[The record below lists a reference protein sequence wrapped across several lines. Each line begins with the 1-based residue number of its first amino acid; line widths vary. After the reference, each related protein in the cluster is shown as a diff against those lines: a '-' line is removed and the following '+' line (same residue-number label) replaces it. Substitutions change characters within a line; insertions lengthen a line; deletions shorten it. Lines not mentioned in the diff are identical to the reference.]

1 MRPSPAEP
9 LRFAMVS
16 DTHVSTARAGL
27 AARLTQVY
35 GAIAGLA
42 PDLVLHC
49 GDITDTGLPRE
60 YGLYRRTLPAAL
72 DGRIRHMPG
81 NHDVRWDATA
91 KGRYQTRFGPAPSS
105 FTAGGVHFVG
115 LDPTQALQEPGHY
128 GAGSLRWLERV
139 LRGLA
144 EGTPVLLFQ
153 HFPVGAGHYEIDDQ
167 AALLDLVTG
176 YDVRGIFAGHIH
188 REEVTRFNELTQ
200 VTLAPVLGG
209 PVFYWAEKAPGPD
222 GAPVLD
228 VSRVTVA
235 ADGTQA
241 RSPVATVPLS
251 RCRPRARHR
260 VIVGVAAG
268 GRLPVTVLASPAAE
282 VSRVSASTYPQ
293 VLAGGDWRD
302 LDAGLSGPGAG
313 RWSGTVPVPRLVP
326 GEHRLQLRLLAP
338 DGSWQE
344 KHIPFSVTGG
354 AADPVPAWRLRL
366 TGAVQAGI
374 AVAGPA
380 AGPVIVAAST
390 AGEVAAVRVSPG
402 LGDRRAPWQ
411 WRVRL
416 GPVYRQPGVDAA
428 GRTLFVPS
436 ADRHLYALEAATG
449 RTIWRFDAGA
459 PVLSAPAVARV
470 GPEEYVVFSAG
481 RQLVVVHAGTGELA
495 WSVTGRGFSAGRA
508 GCDDQRVY
516 TSAADGYARA
526 HDVLTGRQAWSCPM
540 VSGEA
545 HRVALYS
552 GWDSA
557 AVLGGGVVIVATV
570 SGSLALE
577 TATGAV
583 RWRFPGSTMYP
594 SAVVLGDDT
603 ALLTD
608 EQGAVCRVSLADGR
622 VLWRAALRVR
632 VLNAGVTV
640 DGDSAWVLSARGRL
654 IGVRLADGR
663 RLGSVQ
669 HTLAYSFSPPV
680 IVGGTLVA
688 GDQDGF
694 VHGIRLP

>member
-1 MRPSPAEP
+1 VRPSPAEP

-344 KHIPFSVTGG
+344 KHIPFSVPGG
-354 AADPVPAWRLRL
+354 AADPVQAWRLRL
-366 TGAVQAGI
+366 AGAVQAGI

-557 AVLGGGVVIVATV
+557 AVLGGGVVIVAAV

>member
-1 MRPSPAEP
+1 

-344 KHIPFSVTGG
+344 KHIPFSVPGG
-354 AADPVPAWRLRL
+354 AADPVQAWRLRL
-366 TGAVQAGI
+366 AGAVQAGI

-557 AVLGGGVVIVATV
+557 AVLGGGVVIVAAV

>member
-1 MRPSPAEP
+1 MTGEP
-9 LRFAMVS
+9 LRFALVA
-16 DTHVSTARAGL
+16 DTHISTAHAGSAERL
-27 AARLTQVY
+27 AQVY
-35 GAIAGLA
+35 GTIARLA

-49 GDITDTGLPRE
+49 GDITDTGLPSE
-60 YGLYRRTLPAAL
+60 YRLYHQVLPAAL
-72 DGRIRHMPG
+72 AGRVRHVPG
-81 NHDVRWDATA
+81 NHDVRWDASA
-91 KGRYQTRFGPAPSS
+91 KGRYQAQFGAAPSS
-105 FTAGGVHFVG
+105 FEAGGVHFVG
-115 LDPTQALQEPGHY
+115 LDPTQALQESGHY
-128 GAGSLRWLERV
+128 GPGGLRWLERV

-144 EGTPVLLFQ
+144 EETPVLLFQ

-167 AALLDLVTG
+167 AALLDLVAR

-200 VTLAPVLGG
+200 LTLAPVLAR
-209 PVFYWAEKAPGPD
+209 PVFYWAEEVTDWA
-222 GAPVLD
+222 GAPVLA

-241 RSPVATVPLS
+241 ALPVVTIPLT
-251 RCRPRARHR
+251 RWRPRALHR
-260 VIVGVAAG
+260 VLVGAAAG
-268 GRLPVTVLASPAAE
+268 GRLPVTVLAQPAVQ
-282 VSRVSASTYPQ
+282 VSGVSASTYPQ
-293 VLAGGDWRD
+293 VLAGGDWHD
-302 LDAGLSGPGAG
+302 LAAGPSGPGAG

-344 KHIPFSVTGG
+344 KHVPFSTPGG
-354 AADPVPAWRLRL
+354 AADPVPSWRLRL
-366 TGAVQAGI
+366 AGAVQAGI
-374 AVAGPA
+374 AVTGRP

-402 LGDRRAPWQ
+402 PGDHRSPWL

-416 GPVYRQPGVDAA
+416 GPVYRRPGVDAA

-436 ADRHLYALEAATG
+436 ADRHLYALEAASG

-470 GPEEYVVFSAG
+470 GDDEYVVFSAG
-481 RQLVVVHAGTGELA
+481 RQLLTVHAATGKLL
-495 WSVTGRGFSAGRA
+495 WSVTGRGFSAGQA
-508 GCDDQRVY
+508 ACDGLRVY
-516 TSAADGYARA
+516 TSAADGHARA
-526 HDVLTGRQAWSCPM
+526 YDALTGRQAWSFPM
-540 VSGEA
+540 VSGDQ

-552 GWDSA
+552 GWDST
-557 AVLGGGVVIVATV
+557 AVLGAGAVIVATV

-577 TATGAV
+577 AASGAV
-583 RWRFPGSTMYP
+583 RWKFPGSTMYP
-594 SAVVLGDDT
+594 AAVVLGDDT

-608 EQGAVCRVSLADGR
+608 EQGAICRVSLTDGR
-622 VLWRAALRVR
+622 ASWRAALKVR

-640 DGDSAWVLSARGRL
+640 DSDSDTAWVLSARGRL

-663 RLGSVQ
+663 RQGSVQ
-669 HTLAYSFSPPV
+669 HTLAYSYSRPV

>member
-1 MRPSPAEP
+1 
-9 LRFAMVS
+9 MVS
-16 DTHVSTARAGL
+16 DTHVSAARAGSAERL
-27 AARLTQVY
+27 AQVYDAIARLQ
-35 GAIAGLA
+35 

-72 DGRIRHMPG
+72 DGRIRHVPG

-128 GAGSLRWLERV
+128 SAGGLRWLERV

-200 VTLAPVLGG
+200 VTLAPVLDS

-222 GAPVLD
+222 GAPVLA
-228 VSRVTVA
+228 VSRVMVA

-241 RSPVATVPLS
+241 RWPVATVPLS
-251 RCRPRARHR
+251 GCRSRARHR

-268 GRLPVTVLASPAAE
+268 GRLPVTVLAEPAAE
-282 VSRVSASTYPQ
+282 VSRVSVSTYPQ
-293 VLAGGDWRD
+293 VLAGGDWHD
-302 LDAGLSGPGAG
+302 LDAGPSGPGAG

-344 KHIPFSVTGG
+344 KHIPFSVPGG

-366 TGAVQAGI
+366 AGAVQAGI
-374 AVAGPA
+374 AVAGPP

-402 LGDRRAPWQ
+402 PGDRRTPWQ

-428 GRTLFVPS
+428 ARTLFVPS

-459 PVLSAPAVARV
+459 LRTGAPAVARV
-470 GPEEYVVFSAG
+470 GSGEYVVFSAG
-481 RQLVVVHAGTGELA
+481 RQLLAVHAATGQLA
-495 WSVTGRGFSAGRA
+495 WSVTGRGFSAGQA
-508 GCDDQRVY
+508 ACDDQRVY

-540 VSGEA
+540 VSGDQ

-557 AVLGGGVVIVATV
+557 AVLGGGTVIVATV

-577 TATGAV
+577 AATGAV

-594 SAVVLGDDT
+594 SAVVLGDGT

-608 EQGAVCRVSLADGR
+608 EQGTVCRVSLADGR
-622 VLWRAALRVR
+622 ALWRAALRVR

-669 HTLAYSFSPPV
+669 HTLAHSFSRPV

>member
-1 MRPSPAEP
+1 
-9 LRFAMVS
+9 MVS

-251 RCRPRARHR
+251 RCRPPARHR

-344 KHIPFSVTGG
+344 KHIPFSVPGG
-354 AADPVPAWRLRL
+354 AADPVQAWRLRL
-366 TGAVQAGI
+366 AGAVQAGI

>member
-344 KHIPFSVTGG
+344 KHIPFSVPGG
-354 AADPVPAWRLRL
+354 AADPVQAWRLRL
-366 TGAVQAGI
+366 AGAVQAGI

-459 PVLSAPAVARV
+459 PVHSAPAVARV

>member
-1 MRPSPAEP
+1 VRPSPAEP

-344 KHIPFSVTGG
+344 KHIPFSVPGG
-354 AADPVPAWRLRL
+354 AADPVQAWRLRL
-366 TGAVQAGI
+366 AGAVQAGI